1 MTVLD
6 EDEFLKKMNEVLLVE
21 TDDFEELARF
31 AGLNPGRDFRE
42 VCLEGIDLSGYDLSA
57 FDFFGSDLRKAN
69 LSNATVHKAAISSAI
84 LTGANLDC
92 LKELPSRGPI
102 SQYPIIDL
110 SYFPEE
116 VSRAI
121 ARSLE
126 KSVKEIQ
133 IGDLIAV
140 GSLDLNGTQVADLAA
155 LQNLSSLEK
164 LDINGTPVTEE
175 AVEALKE
182 ALPKLTVVS

>member
-1 MTVLD
+1 
-6 EDEFLKKMNEVLLVE
+6 
-21 TDDFEELARF
+21 
-31 AGLNPGRDFRE
+31 
-42 VCLEGIDLSGYDLSA
+42 
-57 FDFFGSDLRKAN
+57 
-69 LSNATVHKAAISSAI
+69 
-84 LTGANLDC
+84 
-92 LKELPSRGPI
+92 
-102 SQYPIIDL
+102 
-110 SYFPEE
+110 
-116 VSRAI
+116 
-121 ARSLE
+121 LE

>member
-1 MTVLD
+1 
-6 EDEFLKKMNEVLLVE
+6 MNEVLLLE

-42 VCLEGIDLSGYDLSA
+42 VCLEGIDLSGCDLSA

-92 LKELPSRGPI
+92 LKKLPSRGPI

-110 SYFPEE
+110 SSFPEE

-140 GSLDLNGTQVADLAA
+140 GSLD
-155 LQNLSSLEK
+155 
-164 LDINGTPVTEE
+164 INGTPVTEE